1 MQFEKG
7 IAENIKVSPKKVLV
21 LREIENENRSKIPI
35 LMKMDGSEAVTAPEK
50 AETQNSFFSSN
61 FTEEN
66 LELPNDDTPFLGEY
80 LDAFTITPQMVLDKL
95 RELNPG
101 KTPGPDG
108 WHPYFLKSIADIISI
123 PLSCIFQKSTNE
135 GVVPS
140 QWLQA
145 CIGAKNLFDNYR
157 PVSITSIICKLMESI
172 LKDKII
178 NHLERNNLFSRK
190 QHGFVPLRNF
200 MSNLLICMEKW
211 TEMLEMGYQ
220 VDIIYTDFAKAFD
233 RVPHQRLLL
242 KMKKLGIIGSRL
254 SWVRAF

>member
-1 MQFEKG
+1 
-7 IAENIKVSPKKVLV
+7 
-21 LREIENENRSKIPI
+21 
-35 LMKMDGSEAVTAPEK
+35 
-50 AETQNSFFSSN
+50 
-61 FTEEN
+61 
-66 LELPNDDTPFLGEY
+66 
-80 LDAFTITPQMVLDKL
+80 MVLDKL

-145 CIGAKNLFDNYR
+145 CITAIHKKGAKNLFDNYR
-157 PVSITSIICKLMESI
+157 PVSITSIICKLMESM
-172 LKDKII
+172 LEII

-190 QHGFVPLRNF
+190 QHGFIPLRYC
-200 MSNLLICMEKW
+200 MPNLLICMEKW

-233 RVPHQRLLL
+233 RVPRQRLLL
-242 KMKKLGIIGSRL
+242 KMKNLGIIGSTL
-254 SWVRAF
+254 SWARAFLSEQIQCVRVKNEFSSWKPVKKWHTAGFSTRAGFICDFHK